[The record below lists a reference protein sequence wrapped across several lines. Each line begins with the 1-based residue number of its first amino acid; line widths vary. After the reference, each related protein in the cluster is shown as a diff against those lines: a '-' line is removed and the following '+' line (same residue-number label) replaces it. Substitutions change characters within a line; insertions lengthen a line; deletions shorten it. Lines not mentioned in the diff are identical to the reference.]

1 MKEKMHENNRR
12 KVISRTSVIGIITNI
27 LLAAFKALI
36 GFMTGSIAITM
47 DAVNNLS
54 DAMSAFITVLGI
66 HLATRPADKEHPFGH
81 GRTEYISALIV
92 AFVVLY
98 AGVSAMLESIRAII
112 NPTKADYSIIAL
124 IVVSAAILVK
134 IILGIYYK
142 KVGTDVDSGALVNS
156 GVDAL
161 NDAVISSMTLVA
173 AIVYMGFKISV
184 EPYLAAVISLM
195 IIKSGVDMI
204 KDTLSTILGEST
216 TSEFA
221 SMIKSEIKN
230 MDPRI
235 LGAYDLAIH
244 DYGPESMVGS
254 VHIEIPDTITVNE
267 IDSLSRKISRHIM
280 EKYHLG
286 LSAIGVYSFNTGVS
300 EATELRE
307 IIMNKA
313 LTYPDVLEMHGF
325 YVNDV
330 DKEIRLDLVMGF
342 AQKYRH
348 IIEEYNSILNYIKE
362 IKPGYDVQI
371 GLDRNFSNDTEEKKN
386 REKAHMREKAKIAN
400 SQNK

>member
-1 MKEKMHENNRR
+1 
-12 KVISRTSVIGIITNI
+12 
-27 LLAAFKALI
+27 
-36 GFMTGSIAITM
+36 
-47 DAVNNLS
+47 
-54 DAMSAFITVLGI
+54 
-66 HLATRPADKEHPFGH
+66 
-81 GRTEYISALIV
+81 
-92 AFVVLY
+92 
-98 AGVSAMLESIRAII
+98 
-112 NPTKADYSIIAL
+112 
-124 IVVSAAILVK
+124 
-134 IILGIYYK
+134 
-142 KVGTDVDSGALVNS
+142 
-156 GVDAL
+156 
-161 NDAVISSMTLVA
+161 
-173 AIVYMGFKISV
+173 MGFKISV

-235 LGAYDLAIH
+235 LGAYDLVIH

>member
-54 DAMSAFITVLGI
+54 DAMSSFITVLGI

-235 LGAYDLAIH
+235 LGAYDLVIH

>member
-1 MKEKMHENNRR
+1 
-12 KVISRTSVIGIITNI
+12 
-27 LLAAFKALI
+27 
-36 GFMTGSIAITM
+36 M

-235 LGAYDLAIH
+235 LGAYDLVIH

>member
-36 GFMTGSIAITM
+36 CFMTGSIAITM

-54 DAMSAFITVLGI
+54 DALSSFITVLGI
-66 HLATRPADKEHPFGH
+66 HLATKPADKEHPFGH

-112 NPTKADYSIIAL
+112 DPTKADYSIIAL
-124 IVVSAAILVK
+124 MVVSAAILVK
-134 IILGIYYK
+134 IILGMYYK

-161 NDAVISSMTLVA
+161 NDAVISSMTLIA
-173 AIVYMGFKISV
+173 AFVYMGFKISV
-184 EPYLAAVISLM
+184 EPYLAAIISLM

-221 SMIKSEIKN
+221 STIKSEIKN

-235 LGAYDLAIH
+235 LGAYDLVIH

-254 VHIEIPDTITVNE
+254 VHIEIPDTISVNE
-267 IDSLSRKISRHIM
+267 IDSLSRKISKHIM
-280 EKYHLG
+280 EKYHLV

-307 IIMNKA
+307 TIMNKA

-325 YVNDV
+325 YVNDE

-348 IIEEYNSILNYIKE
+348 LIEEYNSVLDYIKE

-371 GLDRNFSNDTEEKKN
+371 GLDRNFSNDTEEKKK
-386 REKAHMREKAKIAN
+386 REKAHMREKEKIAN